1 MHRLTL
7 LILTLDSAISLI
19 KLNDNDNNKY
29 SIIQKLNAV
38 ISNSNAIKEKEKII
52 KL

>member
-1 MHRLTL
+1 MDRLTL
-7 LILTLDSAISLI
+7 LILTLDSTISLI

-29 SIIQKLNAV
+29 SIIQKLKAA

-52 KL
+52 